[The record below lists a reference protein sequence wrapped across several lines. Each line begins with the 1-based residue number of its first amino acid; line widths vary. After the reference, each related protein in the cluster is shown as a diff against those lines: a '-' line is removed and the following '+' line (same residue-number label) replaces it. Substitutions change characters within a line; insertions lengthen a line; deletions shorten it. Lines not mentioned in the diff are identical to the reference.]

1 LTAEE
6 WQALSDDDEADL
18 GMTAEEYEN
27 LPEDYEDPDIA
38 RTTEEWEATPVD
50 DEA

>member
-1 LTAEE
+1 
-6 WQALSDDDEADL
+6 
-18 GMTAEEYEN
+18 MTAEEYEN

-38 RTTEEWEATPVD
+38 RTAEEWEAMPVD